1 MSVLLCRSNMVLFFH
16 PTVFFLEKVHSLL
29 HREVSSTYHW
39 RHAKKATP
47 WCILPGISSLSTFH
61 AGLLSLFI
69 CCVHLGQSVLPSLV
83 TSISPLPCKSWGLMN
98 KLIIAFKSEVLFA
111 ITYLEAPVGP
121 ASTVSWNDGTSLSW
135 VFCLCLNGQIFR
147 CDDILV

>member
-16 PTVFFLEKVHSLL
+16 PTVFFLEKAHSLL

-69 CCVHLGQSVLPSLV
+69 CCVHLGQSLLPSLV
-83 TSISPLPCKSWGLMN
+83 TSISPLPCKSWGLAN
-98 KLIIAFKSEVLFA
+98 YCIQIWSSICHHLSRSTGWSCQCCQLEWWCLIELGFLF
-111 ITYLEAPVGP
+111 
-121 ASTVSWNDGTSLSW
+121 
-135 VFCLCLNGQIFR
+135 VFEWSDVQMRWYSCLGE
-147 CDDILV
+147 